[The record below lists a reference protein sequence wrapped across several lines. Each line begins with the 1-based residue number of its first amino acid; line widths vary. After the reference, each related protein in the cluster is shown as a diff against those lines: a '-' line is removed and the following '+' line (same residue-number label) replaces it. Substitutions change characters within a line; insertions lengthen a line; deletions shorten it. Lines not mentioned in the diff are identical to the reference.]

1 MNRLLFI
8 FRLVQWIISKSHIRV
23 LNGNR
28 IGCQQSTKYTP
39 FVVLWLTSVTIYV
52 IFVEVEV
59 KCTISYFVSKP
70 RFLLAYNLTSLAR
83 SVSILTSSRYTG
95 THHTGLLFSVPIVLL
110 GSTSV
115 PFLSFQ
121 YSLKIQLLFLIDY
134 YYLWLTAQICVYIYI
149 CRHICTDRL
158 FGRRHHK
165 PYGFR
170 RYTMS
175 ICCLCN
181 V

>member
-8 FRLVQWIISKSHIRV
+8 FRLVQWIISKSHIRL

-28 IGCQQSTKYTP
+28 IGCQQSLKYTP
-39 FVVLWLTSVTIYV
+39 FVVLWLTSVTIYA

-70 RFLLAYNLTSLAR
+70 RFLLANNLTSLAR
-83 SVSILTSSRYTG
+83 SVSILTSSKYTG
-95 THHTGLLFSVPIVLL
+95 IHHTGLLFSVPIALL

-121 YSLKIQLLFLIDY
+121 YSLNIQLFFWLILLPMVNCSNLCI
-134 YYLWLTAQICVYIYI
+134 YLHLSSYLYWSVIWET
-149 CRHICTDRL
+149 T
-158 FGRRHHK
+158 
-165 PYGFR
+165 
-170 RYTMS
+170 S
-175 ICCLCN
+175 
-181 V
+181 